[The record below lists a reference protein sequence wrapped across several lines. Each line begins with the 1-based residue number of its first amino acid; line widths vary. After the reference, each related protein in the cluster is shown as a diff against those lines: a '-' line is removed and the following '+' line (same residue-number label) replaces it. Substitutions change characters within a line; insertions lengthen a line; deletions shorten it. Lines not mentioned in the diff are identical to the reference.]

1 MSGADVAGMANQI
14 AAYFAAYPRE
24 EAVAGI
30 ADHIMKFWNP
40 AMRRDLLALAA
51 ARPATL
57 NELVTSALPKLA

>member
-40 AMRRDLLALAA
+40 HMRRDLLAVAA
-51 ARPATL
+51 SKPATL
-57 NELVTSALPKLA
+57 HELVASALPKLA